1 MSYYKKNKEV
11 LLEKAYDK
19 YHNGGGKERTKKYY
33 QANKEE
39 IKKKER
45 LKYWFMPEN
54 EKEIVRE
61 RSLDRYYR
69 VKHGNNIKD
78 E

>member
-1 MSYYKKNKEV
+1 MSYYKKNKKV

-19 YHNGGGKERTKKYY
+19 YHNGGGKERTKRYY
-33 QANKEE
+33 QLNKKD
-39 IKKKER
+39 IKKRET

-61 RSLDRYYR
+61 RS
-69 VKHGNNIKD
+69 
-78 E
+78 